1 MLKKMFRRI
10 KSQKGMSGVL
20 VSLLLVIVG
29 VALVGGVQTFLES
42 QRTVVQTQTAVAIN
56 KALSI

>member
-1 MLKKMFRRI
+1 MFRRI